1 MEPIRIVV
9 AEDHPEFRG
18 LIREQLGLAPGL
30 EVVGEASDGR
40 QAIAAVGRL
49 DPDVLTLDLDLPG
62 LNGFEVLRIVK
73 WYSPETK
80 VIMLSGHDEEVSILE
95 ALKYGARGYIVK
107 GDGTD
112 LVKAIRAVHRGEV
125 WAKRRVVAQ
134 VIEELIQLAGLAVPA
149 AADEPA
155 VS

>member
-1 MEPIRIVV
+1 MLPIRIVV

-18 LIREQLGLAPGL
+18 LICEQLGSAPGF
-30 EVVGEASDGR
+30 EIIGEASDGR

-62 LNGFEVLRIVK
+62 MNGLEVLRVVK

-80 VIMLSGHDEEVSILE
+80 VIILSGQDEEVTILE

-134 VIEELIQLAGLAVPA
+134 VIEELIRLAGLAVPA